1 MALNVYWETVTDF
14 GPSGDILKMIGYTDT
29 AFQNK
34 YNLGKECWNLICGVL
49 AALVVMRFK
58 RRTMYL
64 TGIISIFFVYAA
76 WTTCAAIGV
85 ELHSDIASKLV
96 LFW

>member
-1 MALNVYWETVTDF
+1 MAGVRALTSS
-14 GPSGDILKMIGYTDT
+14 SGDILKMIGYTDA

-34 YNLGKECWNLICGVL
+34 YNLGKECWNLVCGVL
-49 AALVVMRFK
+49 AALVVMRFR

-64 TGIISIFFVYAA
+64 TGIVSIFFVYVA
-76 WTTCAAIGV
+76 WTTCAAMAM
-85 ELHSDIASKLV
+85 EHKESKDITVKLV